1 MVSGFLDNESIYH
14 NIVMKD
20 LYSHR
25 HGKLKHFHEKH
36 HVFPVR
42 EVGKPIVLST
52 LIAKCL
58 YKKKDSG
65 ITQ

>member
-1 MVSGFLDNESIYH
+1 
-14 NIVMKD
+14 MKV

-25 HGKLKHFHEKH
+25 HGKLKHFDEKH

-42 EVGKPIVLST
+42 EVGNPIVLST
-52 LIAKCL
+52 LIAECL
-58 YKKKDSG
+58 YTKEDSV